1 MMVEIPDSGVP
12 KKIIASI
19 QNHWVVLLGH
29 ACILITGLVL
39 SVIFIW
45 VAFTIRGASETLGAT
60 LIVLSVLTM
69 LTTLHV
75 FFMYVLEWSLSCLFI
90 TPQWLIDLHSLSF
103 EEDSVSLVEISKI
116 NKIDKEKHGMLKNI
130 LNYGELVLSVTGVQ
144 KNPRYTYISRPS
156 DVATLLESLKTTET
170 PTHD

>member
-1 MMVEIPDSGVP
+1 MLEVPESGVP

-19 QNHWVVLLGH
+19 QNHWIVLVRH
-29 ACILITGLVL
+29 VCILIIGLILSAVL
-39 SVIFIW
+39 VWIAFAIRDASEAFGALLILF
-45 VAFTIRGASETLGAT
+45 ATFTILAT
-60 LIVLSVLTM
+60 LHI
-69 LTTLHV
+69 
-75 FFMYVLEWSLSCLFI
+75 FFMYVLEWSLSSLFI

-130 LNYGELVLSVTGVQ
+130 LNYGELVLSVAGV
-144 KNPRYTYISRPS
+144 KENPRYTYISRPS
-156 DVATLLESLKTTET
+156 DVAALLESLKTNET